1 MASQLFRTTYD
12 YICETE
18 SNTKPTNK
26 QTNKQTKT
34 KIHSRL
40 RQRGICFVS
49 PLPSSPL
56 PCPDHSSLIVYT
68 TDTTIVYY
76 RLVSADNLSEI
87 IDATLYGFHEIL
99 ILTLPRRIS
108 ILREHPPPH
117 PPTLDLTLS

>member
-1 MASQLFRTTYD
+1 M
-12 YICETE
+12 
-18 SNTKPTNK
+18 
-26 QTNKQTKT
+26 
-34 KIHSRL
+34 
-40 RQRGICFVS
+40 CFVS
-49 PLPSSPL
+49 PLTSSPL

-108 ILREHPPPH
+108 IWREHPPPTPRH
-117 PPTLDLTLS
+117 FNIELMSTDSAVALFIKQSLPCDRIFRPH

>member
-1 MASQLFRTTYD
+1 M
-12 YICETE
+12 
-18 SNTKPTNK
+18 
-26 QTNKQTKT
+26 
-34 KIHSRL
+34 
-40 RQRGICFVS
+40 CFVS
-49 PLPSSPL
+49 PLTSSPL

-108 ILREHPPPH
+108 IWREHPPP
-117 PPTLDLTLS
+117 PPDTLTLS